1 VRDILYLHLRDSA
14 PDATL
19 AYALVPAQPGAGIQ
33 AQRGTLDAICALA
46 AGRRVVAFVAGADV
60 RLAAVQVPAR
70 DEARVLQAAPYVLE
84 DQLAED
90 VDTLHFAI
98 GAPGSAAGGAHPVA
112 IVARARMAAWLD
124 GLRERAVRPDALLPE
139 TLCLPSPEAGH
150 WTGLAESGRV
160 TVRTGAWTG
169 FSCALDDLASYLL
182 IADPDARAAVRLFV
196 TRDVEFD
203 FSRAGRPLE
212 LLPGYGSGLEV
223 LARHW
228 QPSASINLLQG
239 AYSGKQAW
247 QGPTGP
253 WRIAAT
259 LAAAWLVVASTGYAV
274 DTWRLGRE
282 LAAQTGRNFARCQQ
296 VFPKDCVSEPLVP
309 DVVERQ
315 ARVLR
320 AGAGG
325 AAPLFELLGG
335 LSAALQAAPG
345 LTLESL
351 ELREGALYLGL
362 TGGDLQA
369 LEKLRAWY
377 DTRRDARL
385 EVETANAGSSGVQV
399 RVKLTPA

>member
-14 PDATL
+14 PDAML
-19 AYALVPAQPGAGIQ
+19 PYALVPAQPGAAVQ

-46 AGRRVVAFVAGADV
+46 ANRRVVAFVPGTEV

-70 DEARVLQAAPYVLE
+70 AEAKVLQAAPYVLE

-90 VDTLHFAI
+90 VDTLHFAL
-98 GAPGSAAGGAHPVA
+98 GAAGGAEGGAHPVA
-112 IVARARMAAWLD
+112 IVARARMDAWL
-124 GLRERAVRPDALLPE
+124 GALRDRAVRPDALVPE
-139 TLCLPSPEAGH
+139 TLCLPAPEAGH

-160 TVRTGAWTG
+160 TVRTGAWAG
-169 FSCALDDLASYLL
+169 FSCALEDLATYLQ
-182 IADPDARAAVRLFV
+182 IADPDARAALRLFV
-196 TRDVEFD
+196 ARDVEFD

-239 AYSGKQAW
+239 TYSGKPQW
-247 QGPTGP
+247 QGPSGP
-253 WRIAAT
+253 WRVAAA
-259 LAAAWLVVASTGYAV
+259 LAAGWLAVAAV
-274 DTWRLGRE
+274 AYVADTWRLGRE

-296 VFPKDCVSEPLVP
+296 VFPRECASETLMA

-315 ARVLR
+315 ARLL
-320 AGAGG
+320 GAGTG
-325 AAPLFELLGG
+325 NVAPLFQLLGG
-335 LSAALQAAPG
+335 LSAALQATPG
-345 LTLESL
+345 LRLESL

-362 TGGDLQA
+362 TGTDLQA

-377 DTRRDARL
+377 DTRPDARL
-385 EVETANAGSSGVQV
+385 QVETANAGSGGVQI
-399 RVKLTPA
+399 RLKLTPA